1 MAEAVEQK
9 KSNRQKIKEKYQEEK
24 IKVEEKINEELL
36 KIPGLMDM
44 LVQEI
49 VRQLKQIVDDF
60 LLEYADEIQMAK
72 YLYNK
77 AFRLFNKIDEEDDE
91 NNIQDSSINK
101 AERKEKRKQEFKRY
115 LNSIGDYA
123 AELVLSILS
132 IEAIQK
138 LIEIFKSLYTMGKN
152 GIEAIIKLF
161 RKIDDNSNESD
172 NKKDEPDASTNK
184 NGFPLWKKI
193 KGIITSILPSLDKL
207 LLMLGLYLLNLSKF
221 KDKGDNN
228 IEDELDTTNENNFDA
243 NKLKNNIDKEIDIIN
258 DSSILDSSTFSICPI
273 FESSDDI
280 DLNTSGLEISP
291 TKAIIEIDKKNTYA
305 FNANTYDDVSTN
317 TILGNINGVQLKSHI
332 SGKVIDIQTNS
343 LEIDNYVEFNI
354 GLEKSEE
361 ISNNFQSLNY
371 IEEFIKDNIIESMLP
386 TVTIKKLLKSE
397 YNNELIWKAKNKSLN
412 LNTKIYNNLIKEKE
426 KLIDNYYNDIK
437 NINDEGSI
445 KTYCENEN
453 TDEYLNKV
461 LEIKSIFYKNII
473 NLFNKDFPYSR
484 TLDDNSDF
492 KLYTEYLTLYSNIDN
507 NDNTYLQNYKKILNN
522 ILLER
527 FKVEQINIIDIKN
540 KINKICVDCF
550 NKNNQQYDYYTTI
563 DNKFKNSKFDYQD
576 VYDYLNSLNKNNK
589 EDISKDINIV
599 VNLFIYVKQLY
610 ENELVN
616 DSNNKITKYTEND
629 IINLTKSE
637 SAQFKTYFNNII
649 KEYYELY
656 DLCFNQ
662 IYDLKEVQWPQG
674 SIIYKHNEPYM
685 YYKFNNI
692 NNDLEV
698 TYDNANEDF
707 SGTTNVEISNIKYW
721 KKYCS
726 LATLLSLP
734 YLSTGLIIMGAPI
747 PLPIIYIPIVV
758 INTKGLIMVIG
769 LGICGIAIYPM
780 TLFVNTSSEY
790 ATIIIAT
797 MMILD
802 ALRQSFEEQL
812 NDMNESVVV
821 IANQLIKELENEN
834 KDLES
839 QIIEINIQID
849 DIKNMSKPDYG
860 VLKNNI
866 KRMANKSI
874 ESSGIRLKK
883 KKNSNETN

>member
-1 MAEAVEQK
+1 MATEVKQK
-9 KSNRQKIKEKYQEEK
+9 KSNRQKAKEKYQEEK
-24 IKVEEKINEELL
+24 LKVEEKANEELL

-49 VRQLKQIVDDF
+49 VKQLRQIVDDF
-60 LLEYADEIQMAK
+60 LSEYADEVQMAK

-77 AFRLFNKIDEEDDE
+77 AFRLFNKIDEDDE
-91 NNIQDSSINK
+91 ANIQDASINK
-101 AERKEKRKQEFKRY
+101 AERKEKRKQEFREY

-152 GIEAIIKLF
+152 GIEAIIKVF
-161 RKIDDNSNESD
+161 KKIDDNSNESD

-184 NGFPLWKKI
+184 GGFPLWKKI
-193 KGIITSILPSLDKL
+193 KSIITSVLPSLDKL
-207 LLMLGLYLLNLSKF
+207 VLMLGLYLLNLSKF

-228 IEDELDTTNENNFDA
+228 IKDELGDENEFDG
-243 NKLKNNIDKEIDIIN
+243 NELKNDIDKESDIIN
-258 DSSILDSSTFSICPI
+258 DSSILDSSIFSICPI
-273 FESSDDI
+273 FESSDDMDSNI
-280 DLNTSGLEISP
+280 GSP
-291 TKAIIEIDKKNTYA
+291 TKAIIEINKKNTYA
-305 FNANTYDDVSTN
+305 FNVNKYDDVSTN
-317 TILGNINGVQLKSHI
+317 TILGNINGVVLKSHI

-361 ISNNFQSLNY
+361 ISNNFQNLNY

-397 YNNELIWKAKNKSLN
+397 YNNELIWKAKNNNLN
-412 LNTKIYNNLIKEKE
+412 LNTKIYNNLIEEKE
-426 KLIDNYYNDIK
+426 KLVDNYYNDIK

-461 LEIKSIFYKNII
+461 LEIKSIFYKKII
-473 NLFNKDFPYSR
+473 DLFNKDFSYSR
-484 TLDDNSDF
+484 TLNDNSDF

-507 NDNTYLQNYKKILNN
+507 NDNTYLQNYKKILND

-527 FKVEQINIIDIKN
+527 FKVEQINVIDIKN

-576 VYDYLNSLNKNNK
+576 VSDYLNSLNKNNK

-599 VNLFIYVKQLY
+599 VNLFIYVKELY
-610 ENELVN
+610 ENELIN

-629 IINLTKSE
+629 IINLTKLE
-637 SAQFKTYFNNII
+637 STQFKTYFNDII

-656 DLCFNQ
+656 DLCFKQ

-674 SIIYKHNEPYM
+674 SIIYKNNEPYM
-685 YYKFNNI
+685 YYKFNNV

-698 TYDNANEDF
+698 TYDNADEDF
-707 SGTTNVEISNIKYW
+707 SGTTNVEIGNIKYW

-734 YLSTGLIIMGAPI
+734 YLSTGLILIGAPI

-797 MMILD
+797 MMVLD
-802 ALRQSFEEQL
+802 ALKQSFEEEL
-812 NDMNESVVV
+812 NDKNESIVV

-839 QIIEINIQID
+839 QIIEINNQMD

-883 KKNSNETN
+883 KNNNNETK

>member
-1 MAEAVEQK
+1 MATEVEQK
-9 KSNRQKIKEKYQEEK
+9 KSNRQKAKEKYQEEK
-24 IKVEEKINEELL
+24 LKVEEKANEELL

-49 VRQLKQIVDDF
+49 VKQLRQIVDDF
-60 LLEYADEIQMAK
+60 LLEYADEVQMAK

-77 AFRLFNKIDEEDDE
+77 AFRLFNKIDEEDNDD
-91 NNIQDSSINK
+91 NIQDSSINK
-101 AERKEKRKQEFKRY
+101 AERKEKRKQEFREY

-184 NGFPLWKKI
+184 GGFPLWKKI
-193 KGIITSILPSLDKL
+193 KSIITSVLPSLDKL
-207 LLMLGLYLLNLSKF
+207 VLMLGLYLLNLSKF

-228 IEDELDTTNENNFDA
+228 IKDELGDENEFDA
-243 NKLKNNIDKEIDIIN
+243 NELKNNIDKESNIIN
-258 DSSILDSSTFSICPI
+258 DSSILDSSIFSICPI
-273 FESSDDI
+273 FESSDDMDSNI
-280 DLNTSGLEISP
+280 GSP
-291 TKAIIEIDKKNTYA
+291 TKAIIEINKKNTYA
-305 FNANTYDDVSTN
+305 FNINKYDDVSTN
-317 TILGNINGVQLKSHI
+317 TILGNINGVPLKSHI

-343 LEIDNYVEFNI
+343 LEIDNYVEFNV

-361 ISNNFQSLNY
+361 ISNNFQNLNY

-397 YNNELIWKAKNKSLN
+397 YNNELIWKAKNNNLD

-426 KLIDNYYNDIK
+426 KLVDNYYNDIK

-473 NLFNKDFPYSR
+473 DLFNKDFSYSR
-484 TLDDNSDF
+484 TLNDNSDF

-507 NDNTYLQNYKKILNN
+507 NDNTYLQNYKKILSN

-599 VNLFIYVKQLY
+599 VNLFIYVKELY
-610 ENELVN
+610 ENELIN

-637 SAQFKTYFNNII
+637 STQFKTYFNNII

-656 DLCFNQ
+656 DLCFKQ

-674 SIIYKHNEPYM
+674 SIIYKNNEPYM
-685 YYKFNNI
+685 YYKFNNV

-734 YLSTGLIIMGAPI
+734 YLSTGLILMGAPI

-797 MMILD
+797 MMVLD
-802 ALRQSFEEQL
+802 ALKQSFEEEL
-812 NDMNESVVV
+812 NDKNESIVV

-839 QIIEINIQID
+839 QIIEINNQID

-883 KKNSNETN
+883 KKNNNETK